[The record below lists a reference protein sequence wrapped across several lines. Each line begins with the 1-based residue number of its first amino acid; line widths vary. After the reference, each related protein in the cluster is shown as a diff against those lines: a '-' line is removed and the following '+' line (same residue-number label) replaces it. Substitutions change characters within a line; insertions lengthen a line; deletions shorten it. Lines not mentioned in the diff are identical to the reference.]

1 MLNHLADGGQILG
14 PFLHFVLG
22 PPLAALHLT
31 PPVAR
36 EECRQPV
43 GQKQVE
49 LQELKVALV
58 LARVE
63 LDAAHELYRKD
74 Q

>member
-1 MLNHLADGGQILG
+1 MQVKLVLNHLADGPQIVS

-22 PPLAALHLT
+22 PPLAALLLT
-31 PPVAR
+31 PPVAG
-36 EECRQPV
+36 EESRQPV

-49 LQELKVALV
+49 LQEHKVALV

-63 LDAAHELYRKD
+63 LDAAHEV
-74 Q
+74 